1 HWESINEAGGSGN
14 DFDYDL
20 YNGKL
25 NTYRAAEKHG
35 ITGVPIYEREFQLAP
50 RSPGVDKAL
59 RVPNFNDAY
68 VGAAPDIGAQET
80 GAPILQFGLK
90 GAESR
95 DAATL
100 RTARKQ

>member
-1 HWESINEAGGSGN
+1 
-14 DFDYDL
+14 
-20 YNGKL
+20 
-25 NTYRAAEKHG
+25 
-35 ITGVPIYEREFQLAP
+35 
-50 RSPGVDKAL
+50 VDKAL

-90 GAESR
+90 GSEAQRQAAESR